1 MPSSH
6 YAILGVPRTFTED
19 QLKRQYRLLA
29 LKYHPDRN
37 RGNEEA
43 AAEKFKE
50 IQAAW
55 STLSN
60 PEEREAY
67 DAELRDREPVRPPR
81 RRPTAQDTVRPG
93 TSREGGGG
101 YSGYDQRSSGQRG
114 ATDGDRGGQRQGQGS
129 QSGFEA
135 SWREKQRAAA
145 QREAQ
150 RAERRNQ
157 CQAAKERAEAAYWRE
172 FATDGQWTQPER
184 QPAERQP
191 ARAPVPDGMPPGMP
205 PPGES
210 ARGPYPRSRA
220 TAAQQPARGPQF
232 SSKEFDRFA
241 AASARR
247 APPADPAPPQAEWDG
262 MEAAL
267 AASAAEAAVA
277 RLLAE
282 RQEAEAQ
289 AKAVAEVEES
299 MAREEAEIEEAVR
312 RVEQYMEEEQRFE
325 AQLLAAMTDE
335 QLIAGMTAEEQWAPE
350 PWPAAT
356 PRTPMGGSSAGPA
369 AAAPDRTEL
378 AERQLAAL
386 MEMGY
391 HAAQV
396 ASYCDGETPLEL
408 LIEQIALGDP
418 ASDAPPSGEAREAAE
433 ASPPSTPRLSSVRRL
448 GAAAQKV
455 WKAKTSSRPASARE
469 PGRSF

>member
-60 PEEREAY
+60 PEERQAY

-81 RRPTAQDTVRPG
+81 RRPTAQDPVRPG
-93 TSREGGGG
+93 TSRDSGAG

-150 RAERRNQ
+150 REERRNQ

-205 PPGES
+205 PPGDS

-232 SSKEFDRFA
+232 SSEEFDRFA

-312 RVEQYMEEEQRFE
+312 RVEQYMAEEQRFE
-325 AQLLAAMTDE
+325 ACPVEHPQGRAS
-335 QLIAGMTAEEQWAPE
+335 
-350 PWPAAT
+350 
-356 PRTPMGGSSAGPA
+356 RA
-369 AAAPDRTEL
+369 AAL
-378 AERQLAAL
+378 
-386 MEMGY
+386 
-391 HAAQV
+391 
-396 ASYCDGETPLEL
+396 
-408 LIEQIALGDP
+408 
-418 ASDAPPSGEAREAAE
+418 RE
-433 ASPPSTPRLSSVRRL
+433 SP
-448 GAAAQKV
+448 
-455 WKAKTSSRPASARE
+455 
-469 PGRSF
+469 

>member
-60 PEEREAY
+60 PEERPAY
-67 DAELRDREPVRPPR
+67 DAELREREPVRPPR
-81 RRPTAQDTVRPG
+81 HRPSAQAPVRPG
-93 TSREGGGG
+93 TSRDSGGA

-145 QREAQ
+145 QRE
-150 RAERRNQ
+150 ERRNQ
-157 CQAAKERAEAAYWRE
+157 CQAAKVRAEAAYWRE
-172 FATDGQWTQPER
+172 FATDGQWTQPQR
-184 QPAERQP
+184 QPAERQA
-191 ARAPVPDGMPPGMP
+191 ARAPVPDGMPPGVPPGVP

-210 ARGPYPRSRA
+210 AHEPYPRSRA
-220 TAAQQPARGPQF
+220 TAAPPARGPQF
-232 SSKEFDRFA
+232 SSEEFDRFA

-267 AASAAEAAVA
+267 AASAAESAVA

-282 RQEAEAQ
+282 RQEAQAQ
-289 AKAVAEVEES
+289 AQAVAEGEES
-299 MAREEAEIEEAVR
+299 VAREEAEIEEAVW
-312 RVEQYMEEEQRFE
+312 RVEQHMEEERRAVE
-325 AQLLAAMTDE
+325 AQLFAAITDE
-335 QLIAGMTAEEQWAPE
+335 QLIAGMTAEEEWAPE
-350 PWPAAT
+350 PWSAAA
-356 PRTPMGGSSAGPA
+356 PRTPMGGSSAGSA
-369 AAAPDRTEL
+369 AAAPDRAEL

-396 ASYCDGETPLEL
+396 ANYCDGETPLEL
-408 LIEQIALGDP
+408 LIEQLA

-455 WKAKTSSRPASARE
+455 WKAKTSSRPASARQ